1 MNNLFSQLQSRLGEM
16 MKDENFSKIAK
27 SAAVGSLAGLIL
39 GNSSARKGV
48 FKAGSY
54 AALAGAAWL
63 AYNKWQQSK
72 NGMSAQDLNFDPQSQ
87 QQAIEY
93 ANSSLSDH
101 KIMLLTQAM
110 VFAARADGQI
120 DAQEREQIHKGL
132 SQLGQGD
139 RADQL
144 INEWLNAPLNPQALA
159 DQVDEPQLAAE
170 VYMASLSVIDP
181 DHFLEQA
188 YMQQLAQALELPSD
202 LKQQL
207 ELTAKQ

>member
-27 SAAVGSLAGLIL
+27 SAAVGGLAGLIL
-39 GNSSARKGV
+39 GNSGARKGV

-63 AYNKWQQSK
+63 AYQKWQQNKS
-72 NGMSAQDLNFDPQSQ
+72 GSAVQDVQFDPQAQ
-87 QQAIEY
+87 QEAITY
-93 ANSSLSDH
+93 ANNTLSDN

-120 DAQEREQIHKGL
+120 DAQEKAQIHKGL
-132 SQLGQGD
+132 EQLGYGEN
-139 RADQL
+139 ADQL
-144 INEWLNAPLNPQALA
+144 VNQWLNTPLDPQALA
-159 DQVDEPQLAAE
+159 EQVNDPQQAAE
-170 VYMASLSVIDP
+170 VYMVSLSVIDP

-188 YMQQLAQALELPSD
+188 YMQQLAQALKLPAE

-207 ELTAKQ
+207 ELAAK

>member
-27 SAAVGSLAGLIL
+27 SAAVGGLAGLIL
-39 GNSSARKGV
+39 GNSGARKGV

-63 AYNKWQQSK
+63 AYQKWLQNKS
-72 NGMSAQDLNFDPQSQ
+72 GSAVQDVQFDPQAQ
-87 QQAIEY
+87 QEAITY
-93 ANSSLSDH
+93 ANNTLSDN

-120 DAQEREQIHKGL
+120 DAQEKAQIHKGL
-132 SQLGQGD
+132 EQLGYGEN
-139 RADQL
+139 ADQL
-144 INEWLNAPLNPQALA
+144 VNQWLNTPLDPQALA
-159 DQVDEPQLAAE
+159 EQVNDPQQAAE
-170 VYMASLSVIDP
+170 VYMVSLSVIDP

-188 YMQQLAQALELPSD
+188 YMQQLAQALKLPAE

-207 ELTAKQ
+207 ELAAK

>member
-27 SAAVGSLAGLIL
+27 SAAVGGLAGLIL

-63 AYNKWQQSK
+63 AYQKWQQNKS
-72 NGMSAQDLNFDPQSQ
+72 GSAVQDVQFDPQAQ
-87 QQAIEY
+87 QEAITY
-93 ANSSLSDH
+93 ANNTLSDN

-120 DAQEREQIHKGL
+120 DAQEKAQIHKGL
-132 SQLGQGD
+132 EQLGYGEN
-139 RADQL
+139 ADQL
-144 INEWLNAPLNPQALA
+144 VNQWLNTPLDPQALA
-159 DQVDEPQLAAE
+159 EQVNDPQQAAE
-170 VYMASLSVIDP
+170 VYMVSLSVIDP

-188 YMQQLAQALELPSD
+188 YMQQLAQALKLPAE

-207 ELTAKQ
+207 ELAAK